1 MTDRHLKE
9 LARKLAEISGS
20 LEYLAGSDDYLI
32 ESPSLGRGRVEG
44 PRSTRA
50 LLKAAERA
58 YNRRRWRDSLFG
70 NPDLFGEPAWDI
82 LLDLYIAELRERRVS
97 VTDACIGSGVPPTT
111 ALRWIMLLERA
122 DLVIRKKD
130 PLDGRRAYLQLSKQG
145 HLKMETYF
153 ERMLSDQG

>member
-1 MTDRHLKE
+1 MTDGHLKE

-20 LEYLAGSDDYLI
+20 LGYLAGSDEYLI
-32 ESPSLGRGRVEG
+32 ERDGSGRGREG
-44 PRSTRA
+44 GHRSTRA
-50 LLKAAERA
+50 LLKAAERV
-58 YNRRRWRDSLFG
+58 YNRRRWRASLFDK
-70 NPDLFGEPAWDI
+70 PDLFAEPAWDI
-82 LLDLYIAELRERRVS
+82 LLDLYIADLRERRVS

-122 DLVIRKKD
+122 DLVVRKKD